1 MTSLVL
7 MLLLQTAPAQTPP
20 APKPASLPAAAT
32 TPAPPPAAEPEPSS
46 ADTLAGLQETYRQ
59 TCGQTGI
66 LYYSYAELCD
76 TLRRQINDYLDKL
89 DREARQSGKP
99 AAPKP

>member
-7 MLLLQTAPAQTPP
+7 LLLLQTAPATPPPAQTPVTPP
-20 APKPASLPAAAT
+20 AAAA
-32 TPAPPPAAEPEPSS
+32 PAPPPAEPQSS
-46 ADTLAGLQETYRQ
+46 PADTLAGLQETYRQ

-76 TLRRQINDYLDKL
+76 TLRKQIHEYEDKL
-89 DREARQSGKP
+89 DRDARQARKAQP
-99 AAPKP
+99 PKP

>member
-7 MLLLQTAPAQTPP
+7 LLLLQTAPATPPPAQTPVTPP
-20 APKPASLPAAAT
+20 AAAA
-32 TPAPPPAAEPEPSS
+32 PATPPPAEPQSS
-46 ADTLAGLQETYRQ
+46 PADTLAGLQETYRQ

-76 TLRRQINDYLDKL
+76 TLRKQIHEYEDKL
-89 DREARQSGKP
+89 DRDARQARKAQP
-99 AAPKP
+99 PKP